1 MEFLK
6 KCVSF
11 IWPLHGWRRWFAV
24 SVFTAVVFLGTFI
37 LPPHNFPAQNSIEI
51 NEGLTLSGTAQF
63 LKEKHIVK
71 SETIFKAIVFALGG
85 EYGVRSGEY
94 FFAKPISAITL
105 ASRITRGD
113 FGFESVKITF
123 PEGSTIEEMSL
134 IADKRLPKFDS
145 TEFALLTEGKE
156 GFLFPDTYMFY
167 TNTKTASVV
176 KALDENFKVKTA
188 TLKRSAEKL
197 GKDFRDIVIMASI
210 IEEEARKE
218 EDRRIISGILW
229 KRISIGMALQVD
241 APFIY
246 SVGRNTYELTRADLR
261 APSPY
266 NTYQNRGL
274 PVGPISNPGLDA
286 LDAALYPK
294 ESPYLFYLSDK
305 NGTVYYGKDFEEHK
319 KNIQLHL

>member
-6 KCVSF
+6 KCVSLV
-11 IWPLHGWRRWFAV
+11 WPLHGWRRWFV
-24 SVFTAVVFLGTFI
+24 VTVFTVVIFLGVFI
-37 LPPHNFPAQNSIEI
+37 LPPYNFPSQNSIEI
-51 NEGLTLSGTAQF
+51 SEGLTLSETAHF

-71 SETIFKAIVFALGG
+71 SPTIFKALVFVFGG

-94 FFAKPISAITL
+94 YFAKPISSITL
-105 ASRITRGD
+105 ALRIIHGD
-113 FGFESVKITF
+113 FGFEAVKLTF
-123 PEGSTIEEMSL
+123 PEGSTIAEMSL
-134 IADKRLPKFDS
+134 IAERRLPKFNS
-145 TEFALLTEGKE
+145 EEFAILTNGKE

-167 TNTKTASVV
+167 TNTKTVSVV
-176 KALDENFKVKTA
+176 KALDDNFKVKTA
-188 TLKRSAEKL
+188 VLKRSAEKL

-218 EDRRIISGILW
+218 EDRRMISGILW

-246 SVGRNTYELTRADLR
+246 SVGRNTYELTKADLR

-274 PVGPISNPGLDA
+274 PVGPISNPGLDS

-305 NGTVYYGKDFEEHK
+305 NGTVYYGKNFEEHK
-319 KNIQLHL
+319 KNIQSHL